1 MVRWSAAQVS
11 RPRSSPPSCATPPR
25 LRGLFDVP
33 LRPVVLAVV
42 GPTASGKSRLALEVA
57 RALGGEIISAD
68 SRQVYRHMDIG
79 TAKAGIDERSEV
91 PHHLLDVV
99 DPDQPYSI
107 AEFRQQAGAVI
118 SDMCTRG
125 RVPVITGGSGLYV
138 RSLTD
143 GLDVPAVPPDDAFR
157 LAMFA
162 RAEIDGVNALH
173 QELAAI
179 DPSAAARINPRNVRR
194 TIRALEVW
202 RHTGELPSD
211 ALRRKHD
218 LPFRVVKVGIALD
231 RQRLYAAIDE
241 RVDRMVEAGLVGEVE
256 SLRDRGYGW
265 GLPSMSGIGY
275 RQIGAV
281 LRGESTLSEAIDAIK
296 FATHRFARQQ
306 RTWFRPDDEGIN
318 WLEPAAI
325 VGRMVD
331 RVLSCYRA
339 SATAPPVAAN

>member
-1 MVRWSAAQVS
+1 M
-11 RPRSSPPSCATPPR
+11 
-25 LRGLFDVP
+25 P

-57 RALGGEIISAD
+57 RVVGGELISAD
-68 SRQVYRHMDIG
+68 SRQVYRYMDIG
-79 TAKAGIDERSEV
+79 TAKAGAAERAAV

-107 AEFRQQAGAVI
+107 AEFRRQASAVVE
-118 SDMCTRG
+118 DVCARG
-125 RVPVITGGSGLYV
+125 RVPIITGGSGLYV
-138 RSLTD
+138 RALAD
-143 GLDVPAVPPDDAFR
+143 GLDVPAVPPDPAFR
-157 LAMFA
+157 VAMFA
-162 RAEIDGVNALH
+162 RAELDGVDALH
-173 QELAAI
+173 QELAGI
-179 DPSAAARINPRNVRR
+179 DPAAAAGIDPRNVRR

-202 RHTGELPSD
+202 RHTGEPPSD
-211 ALRRKHD
+211 TLRRKRD

-231 RQRLYAAIDE
+231 RQQLYAAIDQ
-241 RVDRMVEAGLVGEVE
+241 RVDRMVEAGLVAEVA

-265 GLPSMSGIGY
+265 DLPSMSGIGY

-281 LRGESTLSEAIDAIK
+281 LRGESTLREAMAAVK

-306 RTWFRPDDEGIN
+306 GTWFRPDDEGIH

-331 RVLSCYRA
+331 RVLSHYRA
-339 SATAPPVAAN
+339 AIAASPVPAN